1 MCSDMDITPRLMY
14 DISPNTEFNVV
25 YELGDFWSKNT
36 ELKSRCNEYLNATWW
51 SVEETDTDSQSESHF
66 EFVSDHVLLS
76 NNRFISETIGVCLL
90 IAMAVI
96 SLLRVYA
103 FYGRSKCVDTTAA
116 DGVYGAV

>member
-36 ELKSRCNEYLNATWW
+36 ELKSRCNAYLNATWW
-51 SVEETDTDSQSESHF
+51 SVEETDTDSPL
-66 EFVSDHVLLS
+66 EFVSDHILHSVHQSL
-76 NNRFISETIGVCLL
+76 SETISILLL
-90 IAMAVI
+90 IAVAVI
-96 SLLRVYA
+96 SLLRIYA
-103 FYGRSKCVDTTAA
+103 FCSRNKCVDTTAV